1 MTQNKRSAK
10 ISTFGSQLTSVISVT
25 LVLLILGILAMTL
38 EASRRMADDIRSN
51 LGFVVKLEPEST
63 DADINRIK
71 AAVASL
77 PAVQSFVYASPD
89 NILADESE
97 LMGQDIAGMLDENPF
112 GAEFDIKVKPEYAA
126 GDSIAALAA
135 AFEADQ
141 AVAEVVTEM
150 AVIDSVNS
158 VISRL
163 SVVLLAIAAALL
175 IISFVLINNTVSLAV
190 YSRRFIIHTMK
201 LVGATGAFIRRPFIL
216 AGVATGAVAATVAI
230 ALLAGARAYASD
242 YDAMV
247 ERALPWSSMAWIFAA
262 VALAGLIICALA
274 STIAT
279 NRYLRADYDEMFM
292 K

>member
-1 MTQNKRSAK
+1 MTKNKRSAK
-10 ISTFGSQLTSVISVT
+10 ISTFGSRLTSVISVT

-63 DADINRIK
+63 DADINRVK

-77 PAVQSFVYASPD
+77 EAVQSFVYASPE
-89 NILADESE
+89 NILTDESE
-97 LMGQDIAGMLDENPF
+97 LMGHDIAGMLDENPF

-135 AFEADQ
+135 TLEADPT
-141 AVAEVVTEM
+141 VAEVVTEM
-150 AVIDSVNS
+150 AVVDSVNS

-175 IISFVLINNTVSLAV
+175 VISFVLINNTVSLAV

-216 AGVATGAVAATVAI
+216 AGVATGAVAAITAI
-230 ALLAGARAYASD
+230 ALLAAARAYASG
-242 YDAMV
+242 YDVMV
-247 ERALPWSSMAWIFAA
+247 ERVLPWSSMAWIFAA
-262 VALAGLIICALA
+262 IAVAGLAICALA
-274 STIAT
+274 SAIAT